1 MPRRC
6 CGADMPRHTV
16 PGTAAWA
23 VTALIAAAVTLAVA
37 SCGAPTKADNASD
50 TAISTIAVG
59 TPTTCNPLHGDPAGH
74 VVVADGVTCD
84 EANRVMDEVFAAA
97 LRGDG
102 DHRHKSGS
110 WLCFSGP
117 IHGTANQRTMTSALC
132 TNSEPSAI
140 VTVTSAR

>member
-1 MPRRC
+1 
-6 CGADMPRHTV
+6 MPRHAV
-16 PGTAAWA
+16 PGTAARA
-23 VTALIAAAVTLAVA
+23 VTALTAAAVALAVA
-37 SCGAPTKADNASD
+37 SSCGAPTRADNASD

-74 VVVADGVTCD
+74 VVVADGVTCN

-132 TNSEPSAI
+132 TSNEPSAI

>member
-23 VTALIAAAVTLAVA
+23 VTALTAAAVTLAVA

-74 VVVADGVTCD
+74 VVVADGVTCA

>member
-1 MPRRC
+1 
-6 CGADMPRHTV
+6 MPRHTV
-16 PGTAAWA
+16 RGTAPRA
-23 VTALIAAAVTLAVA
+23 VTALTAAAVTLVVA
-37 SCGAPTKADNASD
+37 SCSAPTRVDNASD
-50 TAISTIAVG
+50 TAVSTIAVG
-59 TPTTCNPLHGDPAGH
+59 TPTICNPLHGDPAGH
-74 VVVADGVTCD
+74 VVAADGVTCG

-132 TNSEPSAI
+132 TNNEPSAI